1 MLRKPSITL
10 LFITAA
16 LQPLAHASVLAATD
30 FDSAQKSAQS
40 QAVTNVVWTTHPLVT
55 ASATINCTANSNAGF
70 FDNAAT
76 KGLFSPDQNLD
87 LEGPWTAHFS
97 ITIAEGEDVNLT
109 DITFHWKSFSNS
121 GDGQNRPFDETPY
134 QIEATV
140 NGSSYGSVFTINT
153 VSGNTGKLAEARVL
167 PACTHAIT
175 ITARGSTS
183 EGNNLAI
190 DHLSLNGSAHNGNFR
205 SSQRSAALIKIGGI
219 SVNIPPQQ

>member
-1 MLRKPSITL
+1 MLRKLPITL
-10 LFITAA
+10 LLVTTA
-16 LQPLAHASVLAATD
+16 LHPFAHASVLAATD
-30 FDSAQKSAQS
+30 FDSAHKSAQS
-40 QAVTNVVWTTHPLVT
+40 QEMANVSWTTHPLVT

-109 DITFHWKSFSNS
+109 DITFHWKSFSNN
-121 GDGQNRPFDETPY
+121 GDGQTRPFDETPY

-153 VSGNTGKLAEARVL
+153 VSGNTGKLSEARIL
-167 PACTHAIT
+167 PAGTHAIT
-175 ITARGSTS
+175 ITARGTTS

-190 DHLSLNGSAHNGNFR
+190 DHLSINGNTHNGNVR
-205 SSQRSAALIKIGGI
+205 SSQRSAALIQIGGV
-219 SVNIPPQQ
+219 SVNITTLE